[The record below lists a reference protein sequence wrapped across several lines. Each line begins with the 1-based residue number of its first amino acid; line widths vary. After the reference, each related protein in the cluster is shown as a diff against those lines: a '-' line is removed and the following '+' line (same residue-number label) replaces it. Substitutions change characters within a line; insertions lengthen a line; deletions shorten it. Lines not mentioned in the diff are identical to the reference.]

1 MKEFCANSFSDTEF
15 KVNLVW
21 KKKSKSEPAR
31 SKKWSAMDDTS
42 EFEAASKDW
51 LGFKFIQ
58 RKGLF
63 NSVGA
68 KVNSVLF

>member
-1 MKEFCANSFSDTEF
+1 
-15 KVNLVW
+15 
-21 KKKSKSEPAR
+21 
-31 SKKWSAMDDTS
+31 MDDTS

-51 LGFKFIQ
+51 FGFKFIQ

-68 KVNSVLF
+68 RINSVLFFSKCSQITNQIKTLL